1 MFLCYN
7 PACTID
13 DEEKKDQE
21 SHNEELEEKKFVIH
35 TYTKVELSM
44 LYSPGDC
51 VSVAENNLSRMI
63 RSNRSLSLELAAVG
77 YNKFRHSFTPKEVS
91 ILVAFLGEP

>member
-1 MFLCYN
+1 MM
-7 PACTID
+7 
-13 DEEKKDQE
+13 KKRQNQE
-21 SHNEELEEKKFVIH
+21 SHNEESEDEKFIIR

-44 LYSPGDC
+44 RYSPGDC

-63 RSNRSLSLELAAVG
+63 RSTPALASELTAVG